1 MTNDVSFKSKK
12 SYYLRKVRQRH
23 FIHSPWSGGVV
34 LVIFA
39 AIALILANLPWTKEA
54 YHHILTSNFTF
65 GFDSLNITR
74 SLEQWINDGLMVI
87 FFFVVGLE
95 IKREII
101 AGQLSS
107 IKQASLPIAAAI
119 GGMIVP
125 AIIYAL
131 FNQSTQYEPG
141 WGIPMATDIAFA
153 IGVLSLLGNRVP
165 LSMKIFLTA
174 LAIVDDLGAILV
186 IAIFYTAEIDF
197 VMLGAAGVVLV
208 FLLIMNNRNIYQM
221 RYYLIPS
228 VLLWIL
234 FLHSGI
240 HATIAGV
247 LIAMTIPSTPRFN
260 KKYFLYKSKYFIEDF
275 RFHNKEGIEVLA
287 NDDQLHDLNA
297 VQHIAANAISPT
309 QRLEHV
315 LNPFVTFFI
324 MPVFA
329 LANAGVT
336 MSSVSELHVLGST
349 QGAGIFFGLVLGKP
363 VGIILLCWLTI
374 KLGLAVMPKGAD
386 WKIISG
392 VACLGGV
399 GFTMSIFIDNLAFA
413 GTPFIDSGKI
423 AVLIASLTSAILGV
437 LVINMLANKHK

>member
-1 MTNDVSFKSKK
+1 MTKEVSFRSKR
-12 SYYLRKVRQRH
+12 SYYLRRQRQRH

-39 AIALILANLPWTKEA
+39 IIALILANNPWTKDA
-54 YHHILTSNFTF
+54 YHHILISNLSI
-65 GFDSLNITR
+65 GFDFLNISKT
-74 SLEQWINDGLMVI
+74 LEQWINDGLMVI

-101 AGQLSS
+101 AGQLAS

-125 AIIYAL
+125 AVIYAM
-131 FNQSTQYEPG
+131 FNASTQYESG

-186 IAIFYTAEIDF
+186 IAIFYTSEIDF
-197 VMLGAAGVVLV
+197 VMLGAAALVLV
-208 FLLIMNNRNIYQM
+208 FLIIMNKRNVYHM
-221 RYYLIPS
+221 GLYLIPS
-228 VLLWIL
+228 ILLWVL

-247 LIAMTIPSTPRFN
+247 LIAMTIPSTPRFSR
-260 KKYFLYKSKYFIEDF
+260 KYFLYKSKFFIEDF
-275 RFHNKEGIEVLA
+275 RFHNKEGVEVLS
-287 NDDQLHDLNA
+287 NDNQLHDLNA
-297 VQHIAANAISPT
+297 MKYIASNSVSPT
-309 QRLEHV
+309 QRLEHA

-329 LANAGVT
+329 LANAGVSMT
-336 MSSVSELHVLGST
+336 SVADLHVLGST

-363 VGIILLCWLTI
+363 LGIMLLCWITI
-374 KLGLAVMPKGAD
+374 KLGFAVMPKGAD
-386 WKIISG
+386 WKILSG
-392 VACLGGV
+392 VACLGGI

-423 AVLIASLTSAILGV
+423 AVLVASLSAAILGV
-437 LVINMLANKHK
+437 LVINMLAKKHN